1 MNLIVTR
8 YHLEE
13 YADSDCR
20 NVVEMIS
27 AYYADPMGNG
37 AEYPQERTDAL
48 IAGLRAHPKAII
60 LCAVL
65 PDPDEPVFGDTHESL
80 FGEAVGMAICFEGFS
95 TFSAKPIVNIHD
107 LYVREEYRR
116 QGVAKA
122 LFAAVEEQAKAIG
135 ACRVTLEVRQ
145 DNEKAQALYR
155 SLGYGAGDTPMEYW
169 GKFL

>member
-1 MNLIVTR
+1 
-8 YHLEE
+8 
-13 YADSDCR
+13 
-20 NVVEMIS
+20 MIS

-37 AEYPQERTDAL
+37 VEYPRERAEAL

-60 LCAVL
+60 LCAFI
-65 PDPDEPVFGDTHESL
+65 PDEFDPR

-155 SLGYGAGDTPMEYW
+155 SLGYGAGSTPMEYW